1 MVGFVVNR
9 VEEVGDDRVDDHS
22 DEHGQRSINA
32 QNNRAREDGA
42 VEDE

>member
-1 MVGFVVNR
+1 MVGLVVNC
-9 VEEVGDDRVDDHS
+9 VKEVRDDRIDDEPDIHR
-22 DEHGQRSINA
+22 QRSINA